1 MTAKISIIQ
10 LKIQCVLANN
20 FNIFVD
26 NMMLLPKYSNSI
38 FTTFILFVQLLCI
51 QIEGRCQA
59 SPKKDFV
66 ISAEGHYGF
75 IISHRGSIVH
85 LIKGHIGG
93 GELTYLFRTDGK
105 KSWQSIHGFPEIGV
119 SAMHLYLANPSEIG
133 NLDAIYPFV
142 NLRLNKQR
150 RKFKLNLRIGVGL
163 AWMSK
168 PYDRITN
175 NKNNAIGSYING
187 YVNLR
192 INTSF
197 MLNRSWRLDSGI
209 GLTHASNGAIK
220 TPNLGLNMATI
231 NLGIGYVFGNKNL
244 QMKKDT
250 LASTDKLKKL
260 RPSIV
265 GIFGIK
271 ELEHPLGNKY
281 FSYALIG
288 NVYHPINRRNK
299 FGAGAEFV
307 YSNATRKS
315 LESDS
320 VSTVRIIDV
329 MKIGAKVGYAYT
341 LNRLSIPIDFGIYVY
356 QNDKLSE
363 RFFHRIG
370 FQYLITKHVLVNV
383 TLYTHWAKADY
394 FEWGMGY
401 EF

>member
-1 MTAKISIIQ
+1 MVRLSKYTDS
-10 LKIQCVLANN
+10 LKIASIC
-20 FNIFVD
+20 
-26 NMMLLPKYSNSI
+26 LL
-38 FTTFILFVQLLCI
+38 QLLFF
-51 QIEGRCQA
+51 QIEGKCEA

-93 GELTYLFRTDGK
+93 AEVTYLFRTDGK
-105 KSWQSIHGFPEIGV
+105 HSWQSIHGFPELGL
-119 SAMHLYLANPSEIG
+119 SAMHLYLANPSEVG
-133 NLDAIYPFV
+133 NLDAIYPFM

-150 RKFKLNLRIGVGL
+150 RKFKMNLRMGVGL
-163 AWMSK
+163 ARMSK

-175 NKNNAIGSYING
+175 HKNNAIGSYING
-187 YVNLR
+187 FVNLR
-192 INTSF
+192 ISTSF
-197 MLNRSWRLDSGI
+197 MLSRSWRLDSGI

-220 TPNLGLNMATI
+220 TPNLGLNMATV

-244 QMKKDT
+244 VMIKDS
-250 LASTDKLKKL
+250 LPSKKLKKL
-260 RPSIV
+260 RPSIL

-271 ELEHPLGNKY
+271 ELERPLGKKY
-281 FSYALIG
+281 LSYALIG
-288 NVYHPINRRNK
+288 NIYHPINHRNK
-299 FGAGAEFV
+299 VGSGVEFV

-315 LESDS
+315 LERDS
-320 VSTVRIIDV
+320 VSTERITDV
-329 MKIGAKVGYAYT
+329 IKIGAKVGYAYT
-341 LNRLSIPIDFGIYVY
+341 FNRLSIPLDFGIYFY
-356 QNDKLSE
+356 QNDNLSE

-370 FQYLITKHVLVNV
+370 FQYLITKHLLANV